1 LPDRP
6 FPPQDRTLTT
16 PGPEGSSP
24 SSRDF
29 AGAIPPGTIFADR
42 YRIVSPIGRGGMGL
56 VYRAD
61 DLRLGQTVALKFLP
75 REVAGDQTRLNFLY
89 AEVRNARLISHPNI
103 CRVYDI
109 GEHEGRTFL
118 SMEYVDGEDLA
129 SLLKRIGRLPAQ
141 KALDISHELCA
152 GLAAAHDRGI
162 IHRDLKPANIMIDG
176 RGQAR
181 IMDFGLAVSRR
192 EGDQSQEPAGTPSYM
207 APEQWSGRGAS
218 AKSDIYSLGL
228 VLYELF
234 TGHRPFEALTPIE
247 FHKKQ
252 ASESPLPPSTY
263 APHIDPA
270 VENVILRCLAKNP
283 DSRPALA
290 AEISAAL
297 PGGNPLQAAIAAGQT
312 PSPEMVAAAG
322 AKGSLKPAAALG
334 FLGAFAAALILAV
347 FLAPRSVLLGV
358 PGFKKNPWVLAD
370 RCQELIEKFGL
381 PQAPRDSSYW
391 YEADEN
397 LINWLT
403 QKGRLG
409 ISRQPIPRLDERLVR
424 FRYRQSPQ
432 RLVPDGNQ
440 GIVKE
445 NNPPLDVP
453 GMVNIDLDTEGRLLR
468 LVVLPSPAP
477 AQVEA
482 SEALDWGDLFAAAGF
497 DISAFKPEPPKDLP
511 PVSNDLHE
519 SWTGTLAAEPAVP
532 LRVDGAVFQG
542 KPVFF
547 EVRGPWDDRAPVTTL
562 GSRVTRMILPAV
574 WFPTVLFILI
584 VGVYFARR
592 NIRMKRGDL
601 RGAFRISTF
610 AFVAMASGAT
620 LLTHH
625 VYQNFGDFMW
635 WVRGGLAFFLF
646 DALYIW
652 VCYMA
657 IEPSMRRYWPQQM
670 ISWNRLLS
678 GRFRDPLVGRD
689 ILVGTVAGTLA
700 AAAMFV
706 AKAFPGWMFL
716 PGSWSAHVELVS
728 LSGTFKQWG
737 MLFYLVGI
745 TAFYG
750 TGWIAAITIPYALFK
765 NRKLVIAVCLIMGA
779 VNFCLGA
786 PGSLLHQVI
795 FAGIVSLILTICMF
809 RFGIFPTM
817 VAFFVLNLLT
827 RMPLQFE
834 TQSWSGRA
842 SIMTM
847 IIAVAIALY
856 GFYIAL
862 GGRSLF
868 GQLALDK

>member
-1 LPDRP
+1 
-6 FPPQDRTLTT
+6 
-16 PGPEGSSP
+16 
-24 SSRDF
+24 
-29 AGAIPPGTIFADR
+29 
-42 YRIVSPIGRGGMGL
+42 MGL

-61 DLRLGQTVALKFLP
+61 DLRLGQAVALKFLP
-75 REVAGDQTRLNFLY
+75 KELAGDQTRLNFLY

-129 SLLKRIGRLPAQ
+129 SLLKRIGRLPTQ

-152 GLAAAHDRGI
+152 GLAAAHDQGI
-162 IHRDLKPANIMIDG
+162 VHRDLKPANIMIDG

-192 EGDQSQEPAGTPSYM
+192 EVAESQEPAGTPSYM
-207 APEQWSGRGAS
+207 APEQWAGQGAS
-218 AKSDIYSLGL
+218 VKSDIYSLGL

-234 TGHRPFEALTPIE
+234 TGHRPFEAATPVD
-247 FHKKQ
+247 FHKMQ
-252 ASESPLPPSTY
+252 STESPLPPSTY

-270 VENVILRCLAKNP
+270 VENAILRCLARNP
-283 DSRPALA
+283 DSRPASA
-290 AEISAAL
+290 AEVSAAL

-347 FLAPRSVLLGV
+347 LLAPRSVLLGL

-381 PQAPRDSSYW
+381 PQSVRDSSYW

-397 LINWLT
+397 LINWLSE
-403 QKGRLG
+403 KGYLG
-409 ISRQPIPRLDERLVR
+409 ISGQPILRLDERLVR
-424 FRYRQSPQ
+424 FRYRQSPK

-468 LVVLPSPAP
+468 LLVLPSTAP
-477 AQVEA
+477 IQAESPEA
-482 SEALDWGDLFAAAGF
+482 PDWSALFDAAGF
-497 DISAFKPEPPKDLP
+497 EINAFKPETPKELP
-511 PVSNDLHE
+511 PISHDLHK
-519 SWTGTLAAEPAVP
+519 SWTGTLAADPAVP
-532 LRVDGAVFQG
+532 LCVDGAAYQG

-547 EVRGPWDDRAPVTTL
+547 EVRGPWDGRAPVITL
-562 GSRVTRMILPAV
+562 ASRVTKMILPAV

-620 LLTHH
+620 FLAHH
-625 VYQNFGDFMW
+625 VYHNFGDFMW
-635 WVRGGLAFFLF
+635 WIRGGLAFFLF
-646 DALYIW
+646 DGVFVW

-657 IEPSMRRYWPQQM
+657 IEPSMRRYWPEQM

-678 GRFRDPLVGRD
+678 GRIRDPLVGRD
-689 ILVGTVAGTLA
+689 ILVGTIAGALA

-706 AKAFPGWMFL
+706 ARAFPGWMFL
-716 PGSWSAHVELVS
+716 PGSWSAHIELVS

-750 TGWIAAITIPYALFK
+750 AGWIAAITIPYALFK
-765 NRKLVIAVCLIMGA
+765 NRKLVIAVCIIMVA

-786 PGSLLHQVI
+786 PGSLLSQVI
-795 FAGIVSLILTICMF
+795 FAGAGSLILTFCLF

-847 IIAVAIALY
+847 IIAVAVALY
-856 GFYIAL
+856 GFYISL

-868 GQLALDK
+868 GQLALDR